1 MLKYVSL
8 NEPGLPEFVALLLAL
23 AGLLLIG
30 RVSITAS
37 WGAVSLWFALV
48 IIVQSQIEKATT
60 AK

>member
-8 NEPGLPEFVALLLAL
+8 NDPGLPEFVALLLAL

-30 RVSITAS
+30 RVSIVAS
-37 WGAVSLWFALV
+37 WGAVSLWFGLV
-48 IIVQSQIEKATT
+48 IIIQSQIEKATT